1 MKMAIA
7 FKDVDLNF
15 NLTINQTKLHRV
27 SYKRLFYRT
36 FDKKRF
42 VYSFSFLA
50 IFLFMFQILID
61 GNSCSNVSTCLSGNC
76 SFEDT
81 HKYPYGI
88 PIGNGSRLP
97 IPGTNQRLPEVLIIG
112 VRKGGTRA
120 LLEMLNL
127 HPDIQKVP
135 MEVHFFDRTDRHA
148 LGLEWYRHQM
158 PFTFEG
164 QLTVEKS
171 PSYFI
176 TPEAPKR
183 VYKMNSSAK
192 LLLIVRDPVVR
203 LLSDFAQI
211 EATRSEWKKKPRSF
225 EDVALLSNGSVNF
238 QYKAIQHPSLG
249 KLAPYLCLAPIYT

>member
-1 MKMAIA
+1 
-7 FKDVDLNF
+7 
-15 NLTINQTKLHRV
+15 
-27 SYKRLFYRT
+27 
-36 FDKKRF
+36 
-42 VYSFSFLA
+42 
-50 IFLFMFQILID
+50 
-61 GNSCSNVSTCLSGNC
+61 
-76 SFEDT
+76 
-81 HKYPYGI
+81 
-88 PIGNGSRLP
+88 
-97 IPGTNQRLPEVLIIG
+97 
-112 VRKGGTRA
+112 
-120 LLEMLNL
+120 
-127 HPDIQKVP
+127 
-135 MEVHFFDRTDRHA
+135 
-148 LGLEWYRHQM
+148 M

-238 QYKAIQHPSLG
+238 QYKAIQVFFHINFL
-249 KLAPYLCLAPIYT
+249 LCMINCLAATARKKKHYSQINKSYFVRG